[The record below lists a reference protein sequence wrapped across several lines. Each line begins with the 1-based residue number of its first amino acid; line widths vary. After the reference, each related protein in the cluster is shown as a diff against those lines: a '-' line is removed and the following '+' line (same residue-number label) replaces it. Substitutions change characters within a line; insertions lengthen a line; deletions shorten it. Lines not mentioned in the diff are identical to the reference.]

1 MCIRDSCYYTSFG
14 SANCPGGQ
22 DGEVNLGALN
32 RQATAKNILSIGAS
46 ENVRNTLAMHSRSY
60 FSVCGNCDWYGSP
73 IKTDLEGDNSEGMA
87 AFSNR
92 GPTSDGRIKPD
103 IVAPGTWIHST
114 KTSLRDTG
122 SDLGDHYTVK
132 RGTSMATPITAGSV
146 ALVIEHLNAHGY
158 NCNLA
163 YNSASDNCPES
174 ALIKAI
180 LSASAHDMLGQYTSG
195 GDGENGAAEKAPV
208 SYTHLRAHET

>member
-1 MCIRDSCYYTSFG
+1 MYVEI
-14 SANCPGGQ
+14 A
-22 DGEVNLGALN
+22 
-32 RQATAKNILSIGAS
+32 IGMA
-46 ENVRNTLAMHSRSY
+46 
-60 FSVCGNCDWYGSP
+60 P

-195 GDGENGAAEKAPV
+195 GDGENGAAEKAPN
-208 SYTHLRAHET
+208 SHEGWGRVDLERSMGSGFSEGIEITTSDVTLSN